1 MAACLLVLGPLRA
14 NNTQLLTVYLI
25 AVITG
30 FLGAGKTTLV
40 NHILSN
46 KQGLRVAVIENEYG
60 EVGID
65 DALVMESRE
74 EVCTVSSSTPQAV
87 LSSRSDTVHVQILE
101 MNNGC
106 ICCTV
111 RGDLIR
117 ILGKLARRKGKLDSV
132 LIETTGLA
140 NPGPVIQTFFVDDN
154 VKESF
159 VLDSIVTVVDCRH
172 AMQHL
177 NEEKPAGVVNE
188 AVLQVAFG
196 DKLLLNKVDLVT
208 AAEKEALCTR
218 LRKINAG
225 AKIECQY
232 SKVDLGMLLGVH
244 AFSLDSL
251 LERDPDFLVSAAH
264 APAVTAASCFNWGQR
279 CPDCLGF
286 TSGGAQEGAASSVT
300 AQVSGLHTMP
310 LPSPAAQLPTQKE
323 ESEHHGHGADHHDDH
338 HHDDHQHADGDSAA
352 HKHSHDDH
360 EHAYEDSHGHHH
372 AHGHKHDDRVSS
384 VGIEVRGVALRF
396 DAPALAAQYVI
407 HRMELVVLP
416 TAVST
421 SPLQAEGS
429 CNMQKL
435 NEWLSKLLQERGV
448 DLFRSKG
455 VLSVAGSP
463 HKHVFQGVHM
473 LLQFS
478 SSEDG
483 TGRPWGPDEP
493 RVNKIVFIG
502 KNLDRKELTE
512 GFKACLL
519 PVGST
524 V

>member
-1 MAACLLVLGPLRA
+1 
-14 NNTQLLTVYLI
+14 
-25 AVITG
+25 
-30 FLGAGKTTLV
+30 TLV

-154 VKESF
+154 VK
-159 VLDSIVTVVDCRH
+159 
-172 AMQHL
+172 
-177 NEEKPAGVVNE
+177 
-188 AVLQVAFG
+188 VAFG

-208 AAEKEALCTR
+208 AAEKDALCTR

-225 AKIECQY
+225 AKIIECQH

-251 LERDPDFLVSAAH
+251 LERDPDFL
-264 APAVTAASCFNWGQR
+264 
-279 CPDCLGF
+279 
-286 TSGGAQEGAASSVT
+286 
-300 AQVSGLHTMP
+300 
-310 LPSPAAQLPTQKE
+310 
-323 ESEHHGHGADHHDDH
+323 
-338 HHDDHQHADGDSAA
+338 
-352 HKHSHDDH
+352 
-360 EHAYEDSHGHHH
+360 
-372 AHGHKHDDRVSS
+372 HDDRVSS
-384 VGIEVRGVALRF
+384 VGIE
-396 DAPALAAQYVI
+396 
-407 HRMELVVLP
+407 
-416 TAVST
+416 
-421 SPLQAEGS
+421 AEGS

-473 LLQFS
+473 LLQ
-478 SSEDG
+478 
-483 TGRPWGPDEP
+483 
-493 RVNKIVFIG
+493 
-502 KNLDRKELTE
+502 
-512 GFKACLL
+512 
-519 PVGST
+519 
-524 V
+524 

>member
-1 MAACLLVLGPLRA
+1 MDEDKKLPV
-14 NNTQLLTVYLI
+14 T
-25 AVITG
+25 VITG

-74 EVCTVSSSTPQAV
+74 E
-87 LSSRSDTVHVQILE
+87 ILE

-188 AVLQVAFG
+188 AVFQVAFG

-208 AAEKEALCTR
+208 AAEKDALCTR

-225 AKIECQY
+225 AKIIECQY

-251 LERDPDFLVSAAH
+251 LERDPDFL
-264 APAVTAASCFNWGQR
+264 
-279 CPDCLGF
+279 
-286 TSGGAQEGAASSVT
+286 
-300 AQVSGLHTMP
+300 
-310 LPSPAAQLPTQKE
+310 KE

-338 HHDDHQHADGDSAA
+338 HDDHDDHADGDSEA
-352 HKHSHDDH
+352 HKRSHDDH
-360 EHAYEDSHGHHH
+360 KHAYEDSHGNHH
-372 AHGHKHDDRVSS
+372 AHGHKHDDSVSS
-384 VGIEVRGVALRF
+384 VGIE
-396 DAPALAAQYVI
+396 
-407 HRMELVVLP
+407 
-416 TAVST
+416 
-421 SPLQAEGS
+421 AEGS

-435 NEWLSKLLQERGV
+435 NEWLSKLLQERGA

-483 TGRPWGPDEP
+483 AGRPWGPDEP
-493 RVNKIVFIG
+493 RVNKMVFIG